1 MGLLIVLS
9 EFKETP
15 VCVLAEIYVNSL
27 KKQPSP
33 NDVRA
38 GVQNDVCQY
47 TNVLFGKLISCHW
60 QL

>member
-38 GVQNDVCQY
+38 GVQNDVCQ
-47 TNVLFGKLISCHW
+47 
-60 QL
+60 